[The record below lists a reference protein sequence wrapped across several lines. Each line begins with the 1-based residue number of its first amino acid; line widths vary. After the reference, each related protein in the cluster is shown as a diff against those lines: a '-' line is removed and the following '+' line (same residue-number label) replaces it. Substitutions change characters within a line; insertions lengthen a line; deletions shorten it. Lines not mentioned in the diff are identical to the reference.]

1 MTILILTS
9 KATPEEIKLVSE
21 YFHGFIKV
29 VVDIEKEI
37 LCAGADRH
45 VDEEQ
50 ELLGK
55 GSKQSNLWGGG
66 IDMETGEIDYNSMI
80 NLRPNQDNPSR
91 DIMSKEIRDKF
102 DAIVNQILRSNL
114 KVIK

>member
-1 MTILILTS
+1 MKMIILTS
-9 KATPEEIKLVSE
+9 KATRDQLIDICECFKGYV
-21 YFHGFIKV
+21 KV

-50 ELLGK
+50 ELLK
-55 GSKQSNLWGGG
+55 TESRQSNLWGGG
-66 IDMETGEIDYNSMI
+66 LDLETGEIDYNSMI

-91 DIMSKEIRDKF
+91 DILLKEIREKF
-102 DAIVNQILRSNL
+102 DEIVNKIL
-114 KVIK
+114 K

>member
-1 MTILILTS
+1 MNILILTQRAS
-9 KATPEEIKLVSE
+9 SEEIKQVSE
-21 YFHGFIKV
+21 HFDGFIKV

-50 ELLGK
+50 ELLK
-55 GSKQSNLWGGG
+55 SGSKQSNLWGGG
-66 IDMETGEIDYNSMI
+66 LDLETGEIDYNSMI

-91 DIMSKEIRDKF
+91 DILSKDVREKF
-102 DAIVNQILRSNL
+102 DSVVTKIL
-114 KVIK
+114 K

>member
-1 MTILILTS
+1 MATITFATKAS
-9 KATPEEIKLVSE
+9 KEEIKSVAE
-21 YFHGFIKV
+21 HFQGYIKV

-37 LCAGADRH
+37 LSAGADRH

-50 ELLGK
+50 QLLIN

-66 IDMETGEIDYNSMI
+66 LDLETGEIDYNSMI

-91 DIMSKEIRDKF
+91 DILSLDIRKKF
-102 DAIVNQILRSNL
+102 DDIVNKL
-114 KVIK
+114 IK

>member
-1 MTILILTS
+1 MTMLILTQ
-9 KATPEEIKLVSE
+9 KATSEEIKLVSE
-21 YFHGFIKV
+21 HFAGFIKV

-50 ELLGK
+50 ELLRN

-66 IDMETGEIDYNSMI
+66 LDLESGEIDYNSMI

-91 DIMSKEIRDKF
+91 DVLSKEIRERF
-102 DAIVNQILRSNL
+102 DQIVNKIL
-114 KVIK
+114 K

>member
-1 MTILILTS
+1 MTVLILTQ
-9 KATPEEIKLVSE
+9 KATTEEIKLVSE

-29 VVDIEKEI
+29 VVDIEQGI

-50 ELLGK
+50 ELLK
-55 GSKQSNLWGGG
+55 NGSKQSNLWGGG
-66 IDMETGEIDYNSMI
+66 LDLESGEIDYNSMI

-91 DIMSKEIRDKF
+91 DVLSMEVRKIF
-102 DAIVNQILRSNL
+102 DNIVTKIL
-114 KVIK
+114 K

>member
-1 MTILILTS
+1 MNILILTQRAS
-9 KATPEEIKLVSE
+9 SEEIKQVSE
-21 YFHGFIKV
+21 HFDGFIKV

-50 ELLGK
+50 ELLK
-55 GSKQSNLWGGG
+55 SGSKQSNLWGGG
-66 IDMETGEIDYNSMI
+66 LDLETGEIDYNSMI

-91 DIMSKEIRDKF
+91 DILSKDIREKF
-102 DAIVNQILRSNL
+102 DEVVTKIL
-114 KVIK
+114 K

>member
-1 MTILILTS
+1 MLILDK
-9 KATPEEIKLVSE
+9 KATSEELKQVSE
-21 YFHGFIKV
+21 HFHGFVKV
-29 VVDIEKEI
+29 VVDIEKGI

-50 ELLGK
+50 ELLER

-66 IDMETGEIDYNSMI
+66 VDIETGEIDYNSMI

-91 DIMSKEIRDKF
+91 DILSNEFRNKF
-102 DAIVNQILRSNL
+102 DLIVVKIF
-114 KVIK
+114 K